1 MVELTPEQQRS
12 LDATVGSIQRIAT
25 RIVQLP
31 REPREQ
37 AFTITRRNF
46 EESIQRFGLDGE
58 QANRWLDLT
67 MGALRA
73 LVSEIEWRRRCRRDS
88 LVRIPDEF
96 TLS

>member
-1 MVELTPEQQRS
+1 VNADMVELTPEQQRS

-31 REPREQ
+31 REAREQ

-73 LVSEIEWRRRCRRDS
+73 LVSEIEAGGGAAGG
-88 LVRIPDEF
+88 
-96 TLS
+96 TA